1 MQEQLA
7 PDRRAGGRQQ
17 GAASAG
23 NLGGGAGDQAGDDRG
38 KRERDQGRC
47 EKPQGAAG
55 KPLGGGRK
63 GPYHGNPCRT
73 DRICAGEAGAGM
85 MRRDKKRWTKGRMA
99 RELVYY
105 CLWMLTAVATWA
117 MILKTAAVLMD
128 RTCDLSDV
136 LVFAGAAFGGEL
148 LLLLLKRV
156 FAKPND
162 TNDENGGT

>member
-1 MQEQLA
+1 
-7 PDRRAGGRQQ
+7 
-17 GAASAG
+17 
-23 NLGGGAGDQAGDDRG
+23 
-38 KRERDQGRC
+38 
-47 EKPQGAAG
+47 
-55 KPLGGGRK
+55 
-63 GPYHGNPCRT
+63 
-73 DRICAGEAGAGM
+73 
-85 MRRDKKRWTKGRMA
+85 MRRDKKRWTKGRMD

-117 MILKTAAVLMD
+117 MILKTAAVLLD

-156 FAKPND
+156 FAKPSD

>member
-1 MQEQLA
+1 
-7 PDRRAGGRQQ
+7 
-17 GAASAG
+17 
-23 NLGGGAGDQAGDDRG
+23 
-38 KRERDQGRC
+38 
-47 EKPQGAAG
+47 
-55 KPLGGGRK
+55 
-63 GPYHGNPCRT
+63 
-73 DRICAGEAGAGM
+73 M

-99 RELVYY
+99 RELVNY

-156 FAKPND
+156 FAKPSD

>member
-1 MQEQLA
+1 
-7 PDRRAGGRQQ
+7 
-17 GAASAG
+17 
-23 NLGGGAGDQAGDDRG
+23 
-38 KRERDQGRC
+38 
-47 EKPQGAAG
+47 
-55 KPLGGGRK
+55 
-63 GPYHGNPCRT
+63 
-73 DRICAGEAGAGM
+73 

-117 MILKTAAVLMD
+117 MILKTAAVLLD
-128 RTCDLSDV
+128 RTCDLGDV

-162 TNDENGGT
+162 KDDGGTYDG

>member
-1 MQEQLA
+1 
-7 PDRRAGGRQQ
+7 
-17 GAASAG
+17 
-23 NLGGGAGDQAGDDRG
+23 
-38 KRERDQGRC
+38 
-47 EKPQGAAG
+47 
-55 KPLGGGRK
+55 
-63 GPYHGNPCRT
+63 
-73 DRICAGEAGAGM
+73 
-85 MRRDKKRWTKGRMA
+85 MA

-117 MILKTAAVLMD
+117 MILKTAAVLLD

-162 TNDENGGT
+162 KEDGGTYDG

>member
-1 MQEQLA
+1 
-7 PDRRAGGRQQ
+7 
-17 GAASAG
+17 
-23 NLGGGAGDQAGDDRG
+23 
-38 KRERDQGRC
+38 
-47 EKPQGAAG
+47 
-55 KPLGGGRK
+55 
-63 GPYHGNPCRT
+63 
-73 DRICAGEAGAGM
+73 
-85 MRRDKKRWTKGRMA
+85 MA

-117 MILKTAAVLMD
+117 MIPKTAAVLLD

-162 TNDENGGT
+162 KDDGGTYE

>member
-1 MQEQLA
+1 
-7 PDRRAGGRQQ
+7 
-17 GAASAG
+17 
-23 NLGGGAGDQAGDDRG
+23 
-38 KRERDQGRC
+38 
-47 EKPQGAAG
+47 
-55 KPLGGGRK
+55 
-63 GPYHGNPCRT
+63 
-73 DRICAGEAGAGM
+73 
-85 MRRDKKRWTKGRMA
+85 MRRDKKQWTKGRMA

-117 MILKTAAVLMD
+117 MILKTAAVIMD

-162 TNDENGGT
+162 KDDGGTYDV

>member
-1 MQEQLA
+1 
-7 PDRRAGGRQQ
+7 
-17 GAASAG
+17 
-23 NLGGGAGDQAGDDRG
+23 
-38 KRERDQGRC
+38 
-47 EKPQGAAG
+47 
-55 KPLGGGRK
+55 
-63 GPYHGNPCRT
+63 
-73 DRICAGEAGAGM
+73 
-85 MRRDKKRWTKGRMA
+85 MA

-117 MILKTAAVLMD
+117 MIVKTAAVLLD

-162 TNDENGGT
+162 KDDGGTYDG

>member
-1 MQEQLA
+1 
-7 PDRRAGGRQQ
+7 
-17 GAASAG
+17 
-23 NLGGGAGDQAGDDRG
+23 
-38 KRERDQGRC
+38 
-47 EKPQGAAG
+47 
-55 KPLGGGRK
+55 
-63 GPYHGNPCRT
+63 
-73 DRICAGEAGAGM
+73 

-105 CLWMLTAVATWA
+105 CLWMLTAGA
-117 MILKTAAVLMD
+117 MILKPAAILLD

-162 TNDENGGT
+162 KDDGGTYE